1 MQFLWRY
8 IDDLVGKGLT
18 FSVLAELLIY
28 ASATFVPLSLPLAI
42 LLAALMTFGG
52 MGENYELI
60 ALKSAGISLT
70 KIMRPLMF
78 LMVAISISAFFYSNI
93 SLPFFNWKMRS
104 LLYDIQQQRPEVYI
118 KEGAFFNGIEN
129 YSIKIGKKD
138 AKSSLLRD
146 IRIYNHTSNLGNID
160 ITMADS
166 GYMKLTSD
174 KHTMIIILFNG
185 ESYVDMPENDNRRY
199 NNRSYPFRREKFAKQ
214 VINIP
219 LEGFNFQRSEE
230 GLFRSNYQMMNL
242 KQLKYTTDS
251 LVSDLHHDQMSL
263 KNSLIYSN
271 YYTVTITKQPIY
283 VRGDTTKS
291 KFKMSK
297 FNLSKIY
304 AQLSD
309 YEKVSAIGY
318 ALNESRNA
326 KNTVNSESQ
335 VHKSKEQRLRK
346 HEIEWH
352 KKFTLSLACIVF
364 FFIGAP
370 LGAIIRKGGLGLP
383 LVISVLFFILYY
395 IITLSGEKF
404 VRESYWP
411 PIIGVWISSFILLPL
426 GIFLTYK
433 ANVDAA
439 IMNAE
444 SYVKLFNK
452 FFNLKIWKKLYF
464 KKNIQ

>member
-18 FSVLAELLIY
+18 FSVLAELLVY

-42 LLAALMTFGG
+42 LLASLMTFGG

-70 KIMRPLMF
+70 KIMRPLMI

-118 KEGAFFNGIEN
+118 KEGVFYNGIEN

-138 AKSSLLRD
+138 TKSSLLHD
-146 IRIYNHTSNLGNID
+146 IRIYNHSSNMGNTD
-160 ITMADS
+160 VTLADS

-174 KHTMIIILFNG
+174 KHTMIITLFNG
-185 ESYVDMPENDNRRY
+185 ESYVDMPENDSKRY
-199 NNRSYPFRREKFAKQ
+199 NNRSYPFRRDKFAKQ

-242 KQLKYTTDS
+242 KQLQYTTDS
-251 LVSDLHHDQMSL
+251 LANDLYHDRISL
-263 KNSLIYSN
+263 KTNMMYSN
-271 YYTVTITKQPIY
+271 YFTATISRPTEYSHNDTV
-283 VRGDTTKS
+283 KS
-291 KFKMSK
+291 KIKPLK
-297 FNLSKIY
+297 FNLYKIY
-304 AQLSD
+304 NQLTD
-309 YEKVSAIGY
+309 YEKVAAIGN
-318 ALNESRNA
+318 ALNEARNA
-326 KNTVNSESQ
+326 KSTVNSESQ
-335 VHKSKEQRLRK
+335 VHRGKEQRLRK

-370 LGAIIRKGGLGLP
+370 LGAIIRKGGLGMP
-383 LVISVLFFILYY
+383 LVISVLFFIMYY
-395 IITLSGEKF
+395 MITLSGEKF
-404 VRESYWP
+404 VRESFMPAY
-411 PIIGVWISSFILLPL
+411 IGVWISSFILLPL

-439 IMNAE
+439 IMNPE
-444 SYVKLFNK
+444 SYVKFFK
-452 FFNLKIWKKLYF
+452 KIFNLKIWKKLF
-464 KKNIQ
+464 SKNN

>member
-18 FSVLAELLIY
+18 FYVLAELLLY

-42 LLAALMTFGG
+42 LLASLMTFGG
-52 MGENYELI
+52 MGENFELI

-70 KIMRPLMF
+70 KIMKPLMI
-78 LMVAISISAFFYSNI
+78 LMVAISILAFFYSNI

-118 KEGAFFNGIEN
+118 KEGVFYNGIEN

-138 AKSSLLRD
+138 AKSSLLRE
-146 IRIYNHTSNLGNID
+146 IRIYDHTSNLGN
-160 ITMADS
+160 TNVTLADS

-174 KHTMIIILFNG
+174 KRAMIITLFNG
-185 ESYVDMPENDNRRY
+185 ESYVDMPENDNRHY
-199 NNRSYPFRREKFAKQ
+199 YNRSYPFRRDKFAKQ

-219 LEGFNFQRSEE
+219 LEGFNFQRSDE

-251 LVSDLHHDQMSL
+251 LKYDMYRDRMSL
-263 KNSLIYSN
+263 KTNMMYSN
-271 YYTVTITKQPIY
+271 YYSVTISKLPESHHN
-283 VRGDTTKS
+283 DTAKS
-291 KFKMSK
+291 KIKPVE
-297 FNLSKIY
+297 FNLFKIY
-304 AQLSD
+304 FQLTD

-318 ALNESRNA
+318 ALSEARNA
-326 KNTVNSESQ
+326 KSLVNSETQ
-335 VHKSKEQRLRK
+335 VYKSKEQRLRK

-370 LGAIIRKGGLGLP
+370 LGAIIRKGGLGMP
-383 LVISVLFFILYY
+383 LVISVLFFVLYY

-404 VRESYWP
+404 VRESYMP
-411 PIIGVWISSFILLPL
+411 AYIGVWISSFILLPL

-439 IMNAE
+439 IMNSE
-444 SYVKLFNK
+444 SYVKFFNK
-452 FFNLKIWKKLYF
+452 FFNLKIWKKLF
-464 KKNIQ
+464 PKNN